1 MLKPIFI
8 TRWQGWRRFLRDF
21 AMIQFGFMLFGA
33 AIDIMV
39 RANLG
44 TSSWIVLEKG
54 LTNYLPI
61 TLGQATIGVAVIVT
75 LVDVALRQPLGWG
88 TLANMISIGLWVDGL
103 RPFIPAVPA
112 QWWLQLPY
120 LLLGTLLMGLATAL
134 YVGVNAGA
142 GPRDSLMLA
151 VARLAKTSVRAA
163 RTAIEIGVVLVGWLL
178 GGPVGVGTL
187 IYALM
192 IGPAVQVAFRLLQVT
207 PPGAADPLTLATT
220 DEP

>member
-1 MLKPIFI
+1 MPGRHRTL
-8 TRWQGWRRFLRDF
+8 FL
-21 AMIQFGFMLFGA
+21 L
-33 AIDIMV
+33 
-39 RANLG
+39 
-44 TSSWIVLEKG
+44 TS
-54 LTNYLPI
+54 
-61 TLGQATIGVAVIVT
+61 A
-75 LVDVALRQPLGWG
+75 
-88 TLANMISIGLWVDGL
+88 
-103 RPFIPAVPA
+103 
-112 QWWLQLPY
+112 
-120 LLLGTLLMGLATAL
+120 LLLASLIMGFGTGV